1 MSVAAEPRDQEGT
14 ALVVFGRDATLKPRA
29 SAFDQADAEP
39 AERAAKIMG
48 LHVIR
53 PDSDE
58 QHALAA
64 KLPRGRV
71 FASGKAFVPFVKA
84 GLYEALEAQAG
95 ASVAEKPTPKA
106 ASASTAPPSPPEGT
120 SKARDNIAP
129 ETWDDISVGSIV
141 LATEGPQ
148 EGWFESIVL
157 RAEDDLFTL
166 KWRDWPRLPT
176 FTRRTWQI
184 GLLPPGH
191 RA

>member
-1 MSVAAEPRDQEGT
+1 VNDD
-14 ALVVFGRDATLKPRA
+14 LV
-29 SAFDQADAEP
+29 
-39 AERAAKIMG
+39 
-48 LHVIR
+48 
-53 PDSDE
+53 
-58 QHALAA
+58 
-64 KLPRGRV
+64 
-71 FASGKAFVPFVKA
+71 
-84 GLYEALEAQAG
+84 
-95 ASVAEKPTPKA
+95 
-106 ASASTAPPSPPEGT
+106 
-120 SKARDNIAP
+120 P
-129 ETWDDISVGSIV
+129 ETWDDIGVGSIV